1 MEAKI
6 TEDVSRR
13 KISKFRSDAS
23 IEWQC
28 QSDKLQPGEKKLRV
42 IQDGKTGKFKMEA
55 GKENSSRTLGE
66 NMDRAAVFEKID
78 QLGLP
83 VEKAVDREWDL
94 GDFKEPVVSH
104 TQSTQEKEIIFNKA
118 KDMKPGDELSYTLP
132 NFRISEGTRDVQ
144 GETITLACVE
154 KGRLQYVPRDL
165 EQMEKSSEEKVP
177 MARRIPSSELTGE
190 FKSGNVNLK
199 HRPNQL
205 GFDTP
210 VTYALTEIKDVKMVK
225 GKYNEE
231 EIEALKAGKP
241 VDYDKIYDRN
251 PIKDKEAYISHEYR
265 LYYHERRMGFGH

>member
-28 QSDKLQPGEKKLRV
+28 QSDQLQPGENTLRV

-132 NFRISEGTRDVQ
+132 NFRVSEGTRDVQ

-154 KGRLQYVPRDL
+154 MCPGIWTRW
-165 EQMEKSSEEKVP
+165 KSLPKKKC
-177 MARRIPSSELTGE
+177 LWLGG
-190 FKSGNVNLK
+190 FLL
-199 HRPNQL
+199 PN
-205 GFDTP
+205 
-210 VTYALTEIKDVKMVK
+210 
-225 GKYNEE
+225 
-231 EIEALKAGKP
+231 
-241 VDYDKIYDRN
+241 
-251 PIKDKEAYISHEYR
+251 
-265 LYYHERRMGFGH
+265 